1 MSNSNKFINTM
12 KTQMKLFLFA
22 LIMGM
27 CSISFSQVQEIKL
40 NPVKVKQFTP
50 YLQHRHGG
58 AEGFEAWKSN
68 NKLQY
73 TKEMWYFSDSFYIKR
88 NQLAEGI
95 SMDESQIDITRF
107 ENQRKENEEATITM
121 PGFKDVIVLLPA
133 KKLIYKP

>member
-1 MSNSNKFINTM
+1 M
-12 KTQMKLFLFA
+12 KSHMKLFLLA

-27 CSISFSQVQEIKL
+27 SSVSFSQVEEIKL

-58 AEGFEAWKSN
+58 VEGFETWKN
-68 NKLQY
+68 TNKLQY
-73 TKEMWYFSDSFYIKR
+73 TKEMWYFSESFYIKR
-88 NQLAEGI
+88 NQLTDGI

-107 ENQRKENEEATITM
+107 ENQRKENEEAVITM
-121 PGFKDVIVLLPA
+121 PGFKDVLVLLPA